1 MKESYEDT
9 GTTELTGSA
18 VDEYAL
24 YISSLKDIKRIEI
37 DKNKS
42 KPGNTPA
49 HIKSGFRVTPRLSGW
64 DRTMIK
70 KQGLCGFPTGQAE
83 RER

>member
-42 KPGNTPA
+42 KPWNTPA

-64 DRTMIK
+64 NRTMIK